1 MLMCTP
7 GGMAADR
14 FGRLTVIG
22 LGVLVMAGGLFLL
35 PHLQGDMI
43 IIGALALGAAQ
54 GLIFPATLAY
64 VADQSGTAMGTGMGL
79 YGAMRNLGK
88 VVGPVA
94 GGVILAFGSFDDVL
108 VAAASLL
115 LALAMMLAV
124 PAYRQIGTRLL
135 RL

>member
-1 MLMCTP
+1 MLTRTP

-43 IIGALALGAAQ
+43 ILGALALGVAQ

-64 VADQSGTAMGTGMGL
+64 VADQSGTAVGTGMGL

-88 VVGPVA
+88 VVGPGA
-94 GGVILAFGSFDDVL
+94 GGIILAFGSFNDVL
-108 VAAASLL
+108 VTAASLL

>member
-1 MLMCTP
+1 
-7 GGMAADR
+7 
-14 FGRLTVIG
+14 
-22 LGVLVMAGGLFLL
+22 
-35 PHLQGDMI
+35 MI
-43 IIGALALGAAQ
+43 ILGALALGAAQ
-54 GLIFPATLAY
+54 GLISPATLAH